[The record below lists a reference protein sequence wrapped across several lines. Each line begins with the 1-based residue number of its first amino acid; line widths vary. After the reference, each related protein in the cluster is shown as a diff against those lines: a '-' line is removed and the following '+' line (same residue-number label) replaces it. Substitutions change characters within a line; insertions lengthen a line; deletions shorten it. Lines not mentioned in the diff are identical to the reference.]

1 MTQRSILMRKN
12 NKKTY
17 QLIFYLKILVIQP
30 VLLMEKEMFGWRCHS
45 FHVKKIL
52 LDTKTINSLK

>member
-12 NKKTY
+12 IKKTY
-17 QLIFYLKILVIQP
+17 QLIFYLKVLVIQP
-30 VLLMEKEMFGWRCHS
+30 VNENEIFGWRCNS